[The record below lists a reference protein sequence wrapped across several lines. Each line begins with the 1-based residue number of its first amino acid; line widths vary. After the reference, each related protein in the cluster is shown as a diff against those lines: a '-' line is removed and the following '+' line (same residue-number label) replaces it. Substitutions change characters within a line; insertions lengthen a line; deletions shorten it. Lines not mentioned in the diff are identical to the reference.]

1 MPLTQLNHPIT
12 IKISAFLQEIGI
24 EVLPKTINEDTFLPG
39 IRIVEGVIWVDESK
53 MLSPGDIL
61 HEAGH
66 LAIFPQET
74 RKKLIDSV
82 VVNETSQGGEEM
94 AAIAWSWAAL
104 THLDIA
110 PEVVF
115 HPEGY
120 KEDSKNIIDNFSQKQ
135 YFGVP
140 ILAYKGL
147 CIDGNSP
154 LNNTLKGENVFPKM
168 LKWTID

>member
-1 MPLTQLNHPIT
+1 MKKQPQFNNATTQI
-12 IKISAFLQEIGI
+12 ISTFLWQIGI
-24 EVLPKTINEDTFLPG
+24 PVYSAEITTETFLPG
-39 IRIVEGVIWVDESK
+39 IRIVEGEILVDEEK

-66 LAIFPQET
+66 LAILSPEI
-74 RKKLIDSV
+74 RKSLTDTV
-82 VVNETSQGGEEM
+82 VHNETSQASEEM
-94 AAIAWSWAAL
+94 AAIAWSWAAMK
-104 THLDIA
+104 HLKIA

-120 KEDSKNIIDNFSQKQ
+120 KGGSDSIIENFEQEQ

-147 CIDGNSP
+147 CFDTSP
-154 LNNTLKGENVFPKM
+154 RDTGTTTSYPKM
-168 LKWTID
+168 NKWIVE